1 MEARELLNKEGFAVS
16 AGWPSPDAPDGLVLQ
31 TANKYLIDFVDKKK
45 NRQYQKPH
53 YLYIPA
59 SSSLN
64 ANNKKPSIVG
74 LIYVREEY
82 DGWEAECLR
91 TLQENF
97 DSDTSNF
104 SGQLDD
110 SVILE
115 ALRTK

>member
-1 MEARELLNKEGFAVS
+1 MEARELLNKLKEGFDVN

-31 TANKYLIDFVDKKK
+31 TANKYLMDFVDSVKKKK

-59 SSSLN
+59 PSSLN
-64 ANNKKPSIVG
+64 ADNKKPRIVG

-91 TLQENF
+91 TLQEN
-97 DSDTSNF
+97 
-104 SGQLDD
+104 
-110 SVILE
+110 
-115 ALRTK
+115 